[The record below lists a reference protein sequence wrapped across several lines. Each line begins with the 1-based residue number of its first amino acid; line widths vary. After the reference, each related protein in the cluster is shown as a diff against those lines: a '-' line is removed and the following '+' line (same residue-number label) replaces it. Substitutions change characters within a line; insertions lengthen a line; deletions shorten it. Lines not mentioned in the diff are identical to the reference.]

1 MPTLL
6 NLTHDAL
13 KAGIIR
19 LLKSRVRNG
28 GRGSIKRSVLQKE
41 LTRELQLNAA
51 LGSPRKSIE
60 ANLSRAIAALRLERP
75 PRLQKDKG
83 DDIIR
88 LTK

>member
-6 NLTHDAL
+6 NLTHEAR
-13 KAGIIR
+13 KAGIVR

-41 LTRELQLNAA
+41 LTRELQLDAA
-51 LGSPRKSIE
+51 LGNPRKSVE
-60 ANLSRAIAALRLERP
+60 AALSRAIAALRQEQP

-83 DDIIR
+83 DDLIR